1 MRAIGTASLVIVTSL
16 GLGCSALPDSAAPK
30 GGVVAASE
38 LDDSDVIPYRAL
50 TRADFRGTSVPG
62 PFAAVAD
69 RVGAATCGQV
79 RTTDDTQIFVQGVTP
94 PGGETRYFAKVKRL
108 RFRALM
114 DRSCSWWNDK
124 VAAFAPDYVLEHEQ
138 IHFAL
143 YELGARKLNEQVE
156 DLVEDVENEGSDV
169 ESVQAHAEGAING
182 ALEDAV
188 GEILDQNRE
197 FDEDT
202 SLGYQPARQKEWLS
216 RVTARLA
223 ETERWASRERR
234 PHTDSTPPVVG
245 PEDGRTGVLSV
256 MVGSRVACGSVSHA
270 RTSR

>member
-1 MRAIGTASLVIVTSL
+1 MRAIGTTALVAFMSFEL
-16 GLGCSALPDSAAPK
+16 ACSALPDSAAPK

-38 LDDSDVIPYRAL
+38 LDDSDVIPYRRL
-50 TRADFRGTSVPG
+50 TRADFRGTAVPA

-79 RTTDDTQIFVQGVTP
+79 RTTPDTQIFVQGTTS
-94 PGGETRYFAKVKRL
+94 PGGETHYFAKVKRL

-124 VAAFAPDYVLEHEQ
+124 VASFAPEYVLEHEQ

-156 DLVEDVENEGSDV
+156 DITDDVENEGPSV
-169 ESVQAHAEGAING
+169 EAVQAHAENAING

-188 GEILDQNRE
+188 SDILDQNRE

-216 RVTARLA
+216 RVTTALA
-223 ETERWASRERR
+223 ETERWAILVQPSHDAA
-234 PHTDSTPPVVG
+234 PALVGG
-245 PEDGRTGVLSV
+245 PEDVRIPPLGTV
-256 MVGSRVACGSVSHA
+256 VGSRATCRVVSHA
-270 RTSR
+270 SD

>member
-1 MRAIGTASLVIVTSL
+1 MRVIGTAGLVVLTSL
-16 GLGCSALPDSAAPK
+16 GLGCSGLPDSAAPK

-79 RTTDDTQIFVQGVTP
+79 RTTDDTQIFVQGVTS
-94 PGGETRYFAKVKRL
+94 PGGETRYSAKVKRL

-156 DLVEDVENEGSDV
+156 DLIEDVENEGSDV

-216 RVTARLA
+216 SHRSARRDGALGDSRGP
-223 ETERWASRERR
+223 TEQRFGPAGFRAGGRAHWPPFSDDGESR
-234 PHTDSTPPVVG
+234 HVWVG
-245 PEDGRTGVLSV
+245 
-256 MVGSRVACGSVSHA
+256 VA
-270 RTSR
+270 REE

>member
-1 MRAIGTASLVIVTSL
+1 MRAIGIVILARL
-16 GLGCSALPDSAAPK
+16 GLGCSALPESAAPQ

-50 TRADFRGTSVPG
+50 TRADFKGTSVPE

-94 PGGETRYFAKVKRL
+94 PGGEPRYFAKVKRL

-124 VAAFAPDYVLEHEQ
+124 VASFAPAYVLEHEQ

-143 YELGARKLNEQVE
+143 YELGARRLNERVE
-156 DLVEDVENEGSDV
+156 ALIHDVENEGSNV
-169 ESVQAHAEGAING
+169 ESVQAHAEEAING

-188 GEILDQNRE
+188 GEILEQNRD

-216 RVTARLA
+216 RVTAELA
-223 ETERWASRERR
+223 ETERWASRAPR
-234 PHTDSTPPVVG
+234 PSADSPSVG
-245 PEDGRTGVLSV
+245 GPANSVIGLAPV
-256 MVGSRVACGSVSHA
+256 MVASRTACGAVSHA
-270 RTSR
+270 EPGQ